1 MSMNR
6 IFVFLWAIII
16 IIATCNNDAH
26 AFLFDQIIRFSFNAS
41 PNLTDLFIIDDID
54 FTDSF
59 YFLQKTGHF
68 ISFALLYVLL
78 FNWLKKHFL
87 SVIIAVS
94 FAIIT
99 EILQLYFMRD
109 GRLFDAFIDTV
120 GIFLAFITI
129 NATISL
135 KQRQTEDIS

>member
-26 AFLFDQIIRFSFNAS
+26 AFLYDQIIRFSFNAS

-129 NATISL
+129 NATINL